1 MWEGRAPERNQR
13 PSCKWALSEEWQEG
27 YNVPFWYHTWWQR
40 NLHSRSCHFLSRRR
54 TLCWPFKQALPKS
67 QGKMVLLEASL
78 GKLLTGFWAD
88 REYTPRQ
95 RWVGPSEISTVS
107 FGMLIYRRSTW
118 SHLKQDKQTGTPQI
132 NCCRKIAGGG
142 GATTTDS
149 GVYGSLGSP
158 GLGFV

>member
-1 MWEGRAPERNQR
+1 
-13 PSCKWALSEEWQEG
+13 
-27 YNVPFWYHTWWQR
+27 
-40 NLHSRSCHFLSRRR
+40 
-54 TLCWPFKQALPKS
+54 
-67 QGKMVLLEASL
+67 MVLLEASL

-142 GATTTDS
+142 GGATTTDS